1 MKLLRRIR
9 ALVVSCCRPVL
20 RPFRRRKA
28 ESPNIY
34 PLF

>member
-9 ALVVSCCRPVL
+9 SLLGACL